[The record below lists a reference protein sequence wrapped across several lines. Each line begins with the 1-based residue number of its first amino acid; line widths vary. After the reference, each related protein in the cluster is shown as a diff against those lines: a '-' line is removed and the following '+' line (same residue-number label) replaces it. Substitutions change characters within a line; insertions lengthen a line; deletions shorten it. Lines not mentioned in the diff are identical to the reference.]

1 MKDSGKILHRA
12 IRIRMLWIFPCI
24 INQMSWK
31 QHSSSLERQWLT
43 HLDRCQHICALTL
56 LSSSS
61 LFSNGMERIFRLS
74 GRNRWPFFWRGS
86 VWPSGACSASSSP
99 GIHRSAESVGNTSDN
114 ILHCCSF
121 LWEIL
126 DSAHSYPLF
135 VFQRVVLVH
144 GVLLRENDW
153 SQQQAQWLKRF
164 SHANVNYLQII
175 QSVINRNAPP

>member
-1 MKDSGKILHRA
+1 
-12 IRIRMLWIFPCI
+12 
-24 INQMSWK
+24 
-31 QHSSSLERQWLT
+31 
-43 HLDRCQHICALTL
+43 
-56 LSSSS
+56 
-61 LFSNGMERIFRLS
+61 MERIFRIS
-74 GRNRWPFFWRGS
+74 GRNRWPFFWCGS

-99 GIHRSAESVGNTSDN
+99 GIHRSAETVGNTSDN

-164 SHANVNYLQII
+164 SHASVNYLQII
-175 QSVINRNAPP
+175 QSVIRKANKSRTIGWITKLKSYFNSNKKNLFELTFLFL